1 MLEARGLALHFGPV
15 AALDGFDLTVPDG
28 QVVSVLGPSGCGKS
42 TLLRVIAGLQP
53 VEAGDVLW
61 DGISLR
67 DTPPHRRGFGLM
79 FQDYSLFPHKT
90 VAGNVAFGLR
100 MAGMGRAE
108 VSRRVDAAL
117 ERVGLPGYRDRS
129 IGNLSGGEQQRVAL
143 ARALAPEP
151 RLLML
156 DEPLGA
162 LDRTL
167 RERLLGELRQ
177 LFADLGITAIY
188 VTHDQEEAFALADH
202 VVVMRAGRVEQEGGP
217 EEVWRRPAGEWV
229 ARFLGLANIVE
240 AQVEDGWAVTPW
252 GRFPVAPAGAAV
264 DGAFPKGTAAA
275 PGAPAAPVASAEAA
289 STAAATAEVGAAPT
303 ASAAVRLV
311 LRPDAITVVPLEA
324 APEGVAERAAE
335 GAAGAAA
342 QGAAEGAARG
352 TVVSRVFR
360 GGGYLLRVQVDG
372 GPVLEVEVTQSGV
385 PQIGARV
392 GLTIAAE
399 GAFIVE

>member
-1 MLEARGLALHFGPV
+1 MLEARDLTLHFGSV
-15 AALDGFDLTVPDG
+15 AALDHFDLTVPDG
-28 QVVSVLGPSGCGKS
+28 HVVSVLGPSGCGKS
-42 TLLRVIAGLQP
+42 TLLRAIAGLQSL
-53 VEAGDVLW
+53 EAGEVLW
-61 DGISLR
+61 DGRSLR

-100 MAGMGRAE
+100 MVGVDRAE

-117 ERVGLPGYRDRS
+117 ERVGLRGYRDRS

-202 VVVMRAGRVEQEGGP
+202 VVVMRDGRVEQEGGP

-240 AQVEDGWAVTPW
+240 ARLEDGWAVTPW
-252 GRFPVAPAGAAV
+252 ARFRVSGAG
-264 DGAFPKGTAAA
+264 
-275 PGAPAAPVASAEAA
+275 
-289 STAAATAEVGAAPT
+289 STGAAPT
-303 ASAAVRLV
+303 ASAAAPGAPGTPFTPARAAPTAPATVRLV
-311 LRPDAITVVPLEA
+311 LRPDAFTLLPAEA
-324 APEGVAERAAE
+324 AV
-335 GAAGAAA
+335 
-342 QGAAEGAARG
+342 EGAARG
-352 TVVSRVFR
+352 RVVSRVFR
-360 GGGYLLRVQVDG
+360 GGGYLLLVQVDG
-372 GPVLEVEVTQSGV
+372 GPALDVQVTQSGV

-392 GLTIAAE
+392 GLIIAAE
-399 GAFIVE
+399 RTFIVE

>member
-1 MLEARGLALHFGPV
+1 MLEARDLALHFGPV
-15 AALDGFDLTVPDG
+15 AALDGFALTVPDG
-28 QVVSVLGPSGCGKS
+28 RVVSVLGPSGCGKS

-53 VEAGDVLW
+53 AEAGDVLW
-61 DGISLR
+61 DGTSLR

-100 MAGMGRAE
+100 MAGMDRAE

-202 VVVMRAGRVEQEGGP
+202 VVVMRAGRVEQEGKP

-240 AQVEDGWAVTPW
+240 ARVVDGWAVTPW
-252 GRFPVAPAGAAV
+252 ARFRVSGAS
-264 DGAFPKGTAAA
+264 AAA
-275 PGAPAAPVASAEAA
+275 SAPMTPV
-289 STAAATAEVGAAPT
+289 
-303 ASAAVRLV
+303 AVRLV
-311 LRPDAITVVPLEA
+311 LRPDAITVAALGA
-324 APEGVAERAAE
+324 APEGAPGDVP
-335 GAAGAAA
+335 
-342 QGAAEGAARG
+342 RG

-360 GGGYLLRVQVDG
+360 AGGYLLRVQVDG
-372 GPVLEVEVTQSGV
+372 GPLLEVQVTQAGV

-392 GLTIAAE
+392 CLTIAAE
-399 GAFIVE
+399 GVFVVE

>member
-1 MLEARGLALHFGPV
+1 MLEARDLTLHFGPV
-15 AALDGFDLTVPDG
+15 AALDDFGLTVPDG

-42 TLLRVIAGLQP
+42 TLLRVIAGLQS

-61 DGISLR
+61 DGRSLR

-108 VSRRVDAAL
+108 VSRRVDTAL
-117 ERVGLPGYRDRS
+117 ERVGLHGYRARS

-162 LDRTL
+162 LDRSL

-177 LFADLGITAIY
+177 LFAELGITAIY

-202 VVVMRAGRVEQEGGP
+202 VVVMRAGRVEQEGRP

-240 AQVEDGWAVTPW
+240 ARLENGWAVTSW
-252 GRFPVAPAGAAV
+252 GRFRVFSAGAAEV
-264 DGAFPKGTAAA
+264 
-275 PGAPAAPVASAEAA
+275 
-289 STAAATAEVGAAPT
+289 VGAAPT
-303 ASAAVRLV
+303 ASAAARLV
-311 LRPDAITVVPLEA
+311 LRPDALTVVPIEA
-324 APEGVAERAAE
+324 TP
-335 GAAGAAA
+335 
-342 QGAAEGAARG
+342 EGAARG
-352 TVVSRVFR
+352 RVVSRVFR
-360 GGGYLLRVQVDG
+360 GGGYRLRVQVDG
-372 GPVLEVEVTQSGV
+372 GPMLEVEVPLSGV

-392 GLTIAAE
+392 GLTIHTE
-399 GAFIVE
+399 GAFVVE

>member
-1 MLEARGLALHFGPV
+1 MLEARDLALHFGPV
-15 AALDGFDLTVPDG
+15 AALDGFALTVPDG
-28 QVVSVLGPSGCGKS
+28 RVVSVLGPSGCGKS

-53 VEAGDVLW
+53 AEAGDVLW
-61 DGISLR
+61 DGTSLR

-100 MAGMGRAE
+100 MAGMDRAE

-202 VVVMRAGRVEQEGGP
+202 VVVMRAGRVEQEGKP

-240 AQVEDGWAVTPW
+240 ARVVDGWAVTPW
-252 GRFPVAPAGAAV
+252 ARFRVSGAS
-264 DGAFPKGTAAA
+264 AAA
-275 PGAPAAPVASAEAA
+275 SAPMTPV
-289 STAAATAEVGAAPT
+289 
-303 ASAAVRLV
+303 AVRLV
-311 LRPDAITVVPLEA
+311 LRPDAIAVEALGA
-324 APEGVAERAAE
+324 APEGAPGDVP
-335 GAAGAAA
+335 
-342 QGAAEGAARG
+342 RG

-360 GGGYLLRVQVDG
+360 AGGYLLCVQVDG
-372 GPVLEVEVTQSGV
+372 GPLLEVQVTQAGV

-392 GLTIAAE
+392 RLTIAAE
-399 GAFIVE
+399 GVFVVE

>member
-1 MLEARGLALHFGPV
+1 MLEARGLVLRFGPV

-28 QVVSVLGPSGCGKS
+28 HVVSVLGPSGCGKS
-42 TLLRVIAGLQP
+42 TLLRVIAGLQS

-61 DGISLR
+61 DGTSLR

-100 MAGMGRAE
+100 MAGMDGAE

-117 ERVGLPGYRDRS
+117 ERVGLPGYGGRS

-188 VTHDQEEAFALADH
+188 VTHDQEEAFALADQ

-217 EEVWRRPAGEWV
+217 EDVWRRPAGEWV

-240 AQVEDGWAVTPW
+240 ARVEDGWAVAPW
-252 GRFPVAPAGAAV
+252 GRFRVSG
-264 DGAFPKGTAAA
+264 
-275 PGAPAAPVASAEAA
+275 ASAAG
-289 STAAATAEVGAAPT
+289 VGAAAMGALVAPSSSAAPSAPT
-303 ASAAVRLV
+303 TPVAVRLV
-311 LRPDAITVVPLEA
+311 LRPDAIAVAALGA
-324 APEGVAERAAE
+324 APEGAPADAP
-335 GAAGAAA
+335 
-342 QGAAEGAARG
+342 RG

-372 GPVLEVEVTQSGV
+372 GPVLEVQVTQVGV

-392 GLTIAAE
+392 GLVIAAE
-399 GAFIVE
+399 GAFVVG

>member
-1 MLEARGLALHFGPV
+1 MLEARGLTLHFGPV

-28 QVVSVLGPSGCGKS
+28 HVVSVLGPSGCGKS
-42 TLLRVIAGLQP
+42 TLLRVIAGLQS

-61 DGISLR
+61 DGRSLR

-90 VAGNVAFGLR
+90 VAGNAAFGLR
-100 MAGMGRAE
+100 MAGMDKPE

-217 EEVWRRPAGEWV
+217 EEVWHRPAGEWV

-240 AQVEDGWAVTPW
+240 ARLQDGWAVAPW
-252 GRFPVAPAGAAV
+252 GRFRVSGAESAGV
-264 DGAFPKGTAAA
+264 G
-275 PGAPAAPVASAEAA
+275 
-289 STAAATAEVGAAPT
+289 AAATAPLPVPPVSAAP
-303 ASAAVRLV
+303 SAPMTPVAVRLV
-311 LRPDAITVVPLEA
+311 LRPDAIAVAALGA
-324 APEGVAERAAE
+324 APEGATEATPENAPE
-335 GAAGAAA
+335 GAP
-342 QGAAEGAARG
+342 RG

-372 GPVLEVEVTQSGV
+372 GPALEVQVTQAGV

-392 GLTIAAE
+392 GLIVAAE
-399 GAFIVE
+399 GAFVVG

>member
-1 MLEARGLALHFGPV
+1 
-15 AALDGFDLTVPDG
+15 
-28 QVVSVLGPSGCGKS
+28 
-42 TLLRVIAGLQP
+42 
-53 VEAGDVLW
+53 
-61 DGISLR
+61 
-67 DTPPHRRGFGLM
+67 M
-79 FQDYSLFPHKT
+79 FQDYSLFPQKT

-100 MAGMGRAE
+100 MAGMDKPE
-108 VSRRVDAAL
+108 VSHRVDAAL

-202 VVVMRAGRVEQEGGP
+202 VVVMRAGRVEQEGKP

-240 AQVEDGWAVTPW
+240 ARVVDGWAVTPW
-252 GRFPVAPAGAAV
+252 ARFRVSGAS
-264 DGAFPKGTAAA
+264 AAA
-275 PGAPAAPVASAEAA
+275 SAPMTPV
-289 STAAATAEVGAAPT
+289 
-303 ASAAVRLV
+303 AVRLV
-311 LRPDAITVVPLEA
+311 LRPDAITVAALGA
-324 APEGVAERAAE
+324 APEGAPGDVP
-335 GAAGAAA
+335 
-342 QGAAEGAARG
+342 RG

-360 GGGYLLRVQVDG
+360 AGGYLLRVQVDG
-372 GPVLEVEVTQSGV
+372 GPLLEVQVTQAGV

-392 GLTIAAE
+392 CLTIAAE
-399 GAFIVE
+399 GVFVVE

>member
-1 MLEARGLALHFGPV
+1 MLEARDLTLHFGPV

-28 QVVSVLGPSGCGKS
+28 HVVSVLGPSGCGKS
-42 TLLRVIAGLQP
+42 TLLRVIAGLQS

-61 DGISLR
+61 DGRSLR

-100 MAGMGRAE
+100 MAGMDRPE

-188 VTHDQEEAFALADH
+188 VTHDQEEAFALADY

-240 AQVEDGWAVTPW
+240 ARLEDGWAVASW
-252 GRFPVAPAGAAV
+252 GRFRVSC
-264 DGAFPKGTAAA
+264 AAA
-275 PGAPAAPVASAEAA
+275 GVGSAGVAATLATQDAVAASPTPAAPRISAAQ
-289 STAAATAEVGAAPT
+289 SAPVT
-303 ASAAVRLV
+303 PVAVRLV
-311 LRPDAITVVPLEA
+311 LRPDAIAVVMLGAALEG
-324 APEGVAERAAE
+324 APEGAPVNAPEDAP
-335 GAAGAAA
+335 
-342 QGAAEGAARG
+342 RG

-372 GPVLEVEVTQSGV
+372 GPVLEVQVTQVGV
-385 PQIGARV
+385 PRIGARV
-392 GLTIAAE
+392 GLIVAAE
-399 GAFIVE
+399 GAFVVG

>member
-1 MLEARGLALHFGPV
+1 MLQARDLTLHFGPV
-15 AALDGFDLTVPDG
+15 AALDDFDLTVPDG

-42 TLLRVIAGLQP
+42 TLLRVIAGLQS

-61 DGISLR
+61 DGRSLR

-100 MAGMGRAE
+100 MAGMARAE

-202 VVVMRAGRVEQEGGP
+202 VVVMRAGRVEQEGRP
-217 EEVWRRPAGEWV
+217 EEVWRQPTGEWV
-229 ARFLGLANIVE
+229 ARFLGLANIVD
-240 AQVEDGWAVTPW
+240 ARLEDGWAVTSW
-252 GRFPVAPAGAAV
+252 GRFKLESAGARR
-264 DGAFPKGTAAA
+264 T
-275 PGAPAAPVASAEAA
+275 E
-289 STAAATAEVGAAPT
+289 ET
-303 ASAAVRLV
+303 ASAAPSVPVPFAPAVAGVPPGLGGAVVAGTPIRLV
-311 LRPDAITVVPLEA
+311 LRPDAFTVVPAESA
-324 APEGVAERAAE
+324 GVTAI
-335 GAAGAAA
+335 
-342 QGAAEGAARG
+342 QGRVVAR
-352 TVVSRVFR
+352 TFR
-360 GGGYLLRVQVDG
+360 GGLYLLGVQVEG
-372 GPVLEVEVTQSGV
+372 GPTLEVQVARSGV
-385 PQIGARV
+385 PHMGARI
-392 GLTIAAE
+392 GLVIDGE
-399 GAFIVE
+399 GVVVLR

>member
-1 MLEARGLALHFGPV
+1 
-15 AALDGFDLTVPDG
+15 
-28 QVVSVLGPSGCGKS
+28 
-42 TLLRVIAGLQP
+42 
-53 VEAGDVLW
+53 
-61 DGISLR
+61 
-67 DTPPHRRGFGLM
+67 
-79 FQDYSLFPHKT
+79 LFPHKT

-252 GRFPVAPAGAAV
+252 GRFLVAPAGAAV

-275 PGAPAAPVASAEAA
+275 PGAPVAPVASAEAA

>member
-1 MLEARGLALHFGPV
+1 MLEARDLTLHFGSV
-15 AALDGFDLTVPDG
+15 AALDHFDLRVPDG
-28 QVVSVLGPSGCGKS
+28 HVVSVLGPSGCGKS
-42 TLLRVIAGLQP
+42 TLLRVIAGLQS
-53 VEAGDVLW
+53 VEAGEVLW
-61 DGISLR
+61 DGRSLR

-100 MAGMGRAE
+100 MAGIGRAE

-117 ERVGLPGYRDRS
+117 ERVGLPGYLDRS

-202 VVVMRAGRVEQEGGP
+202 VVVMHAGRVEQEGGP

-240 AQVEDGWAVTPW
+240 AQLVDGWAVTPW
-252 GRFPVAPAGAAV
+252 GRFRVSGAGVAG
-264 DGAFPKGTAAA
+264 
-275 PGAPAAPVASAEAA
+275 
-289 STAAATAEVGAAPT
+289 VGAAPT
-303 ASAAVRLV
+303 ASEAATGAPVAPVASARAAVPPPVATGTRAMAVRLV
-311 LRPDAITVVPLEA
+311 VRPDAFAVLPLEA
-324 APEGVAERAAE
+324 APEGFVE
-335 GAAGAAA
+335 GAG
-342 QGAAEGAARG
+342 EFAARG
-352 TVVSRVFR
+352 RVVSRVFR
-360 GGGYLLRVQVDG
+360 GGGYRIGVQVDG
-372 GPVLEVEVTQSGV
+372 GPVLEVEVAQSGV
-385 PQIGARV
+385 PHIGARV

-399 GAFIVE
+399 RTFVVE

>member
-1 MLEARGLALHFGPV
+1 MLEARDLTLHFGSV

-28 QVVSVLGPSGCGKS
+28 HVVSVLGPSGCGKS
-42 TLLRVIAGLQP
+42 TLLRVIAGLQA

-61 DGISLR
+61 DGRSTR

-100 MAGMGRAE
+100 MAGLGGTE
-108 VSRRVDAAL
+108 VSCRVDAAL

-177 LFADLGITAIY
+177 LFADLGITAVY

-202 VVVMRAGRVEQEGGP
+202 VVVMRAGRVEQEGAP
-217 EEVWRRPAGEWV
+217 EDVWRRPAGEWV

-240 AQVEDGWAVTPW
+240 ARLEDGWAVTPW
-252 GRFPVAPAGAAV
+252 GRFQMSR
-264 DGAFPKGTAAA
+264 A
-275 PGAPAAPVASAEAA
+275 PGTSAN
-289 STAAATAEVGAAPT
+289 G
-303 ASAAVRLV
+303 AAVRLV
-311 LRPDAITVVPLEA
+311 LRPDMIAVVPLGA
-324 APEGVAERAAE
+324 VPEGAAESAAE
-335 GAAGAAA
+335 GTP
-342 QGAAEGAARG
+342 RG

-360 GGGYLLRVQVDG
+360 GGAYLLGVQVEG
-372 GPVLEVEVTQSGV
+372 GPLLEVKVTLSGV
-385 PQIGARV
+385 PQIGASV
-392 GLTIAAE
+392 GLSIAAE
-399 GAFIVE
+399 GTFVVE

>member
-1 MLEARGLALHFGPV
+1 MLEARGLTLHFGPV
-15 AALDGFDLTVPDG
+15 AALDDFDLTVPDG
-28 QVVSVLGPSGCGKS
+28 HVVSVLGPSGCGKS
-42 TLLRVIAGLQP
+42 TLLRVIAGLQS
-53 VEAGDVLW
+53 VEAGEVLW
-61 DGISLR
+61 DGRSLR

-117 ERVGLPGYRDRS
+117 ERVGLRGYRDRS

-202 VVVMRAGRVEQEGGP
+202 VVVMRAGRVEQEGEP

-240 AQVEDGWAVTPW
+240 ARLEDGWAVTPW
-252 GRFPVAPAGAAV
+252 GRFRVSSAGATGVGPA
-264 DGAFPKGTAAA
+264 PLSPAAA
-275 PGAPAAPVASAEAA
+275 PGAPGAPVTSAGAAPSAS
-289 STAAATAEVGAAPT
+289 GAAPT
-303 ASAAVRLV
+303 APATARLV
-311 LRPDAITVVPLEA
+311 LRPDAFTVLPLEE
-324 APEGVAERAAE
+324 APEGVAA
-335 GAAGAAA
+335 
-342 QGAAEGAARG
+342 GAARG
-352 TVVSRVFR
+352 RVVSRVFR
-360 GGGYLLRVQVDG
+360 GGGYLLRIQVDG
-372 GPVLEVEVTQSGV
+372 GPLLEVEVTQSGV

-399 GAFIVE
+399 GTFVVE

>member
-1 MLEARGLALHFGPV
+1 MLEARDLALHFGPV
-15 AALDGFDLTVPDG
+15 AALDGFALTVPDG
-28 QVVSVLGPSGCGKS
+28 RVVSVLGPSGCGKS

-53 VEAGDVLW
+53 AEAGDVLW
-61 DGISLR
+61 DGTSLR

-100 MAGMGRAE
+100 MAGMDRAE

-202 VVVMRAGRVEQEGGP
+202 VVVMRAGRVEQEGKP

-240 AQVEDGWAVTPW
+240 ARVVDGWAVTPW
-252 GRFPVAPAGAAV
+252 ARFRVSGAS
-264 DGAFPKGTAAA
+264 AAA
-275 PGAPAAPVASAEAA
+275 SAPMTPV
-289 STAAATAEVGAAPT
+289 
-303 ASAAVRLV
+303 AVRLV
-311 LRPDAITVVPLEA
+311 LRPDAIAVAALGA
-324 APEGVAERAAE
+324 APEGAPGDVP
-335 GAAGAAA
+335 
-342 QGAAEGAARG
+342 RG

-360 GGGYLLRVQVDG
+360 AGGYLLRVQVDG
-372 GPVLEVEVTQSGV
+372 GPLLEVQVTQAGV

-392 GLTIAAE
+392 CLTIAAE
-399 GAFIVE
+399 GVFVVE